1 MKSPI
6 KRSPNRWSKTVLAF
20 AAFSLLPI
28 YWLVVLSFQPNRA
41 SETALNLFPSS
52 PTVQHYSFIFFNQD
66 WVDGYWNAAIYV
78 LLNVLLTLAV
88 SIPAAY
94 GFSRFRFAGDRQ
106 AFFFVLVFRMIPPAV
121 VMIPFFEMFS
131 DLGLIDTHMAVAIA
145 HCMFTVPIAIWI
157 LEGFIGAIPTEME
170 EIAEVDGYSRFGFFL
185 KILFPQIRV
194 GIAVTAFFCFVFSW
208 AELILANS
216 LTTVQAKPI
225 GVIMKIVASPVG
237 QVHIG
242 IASAA
247 SVLMLIPGT
256 IFLWLLRKH
265 LVRGLSMG
273 RVA

>member
-1 MKSPI
+1 M
-6 KRSPNRWSKTVLAF
+6 RSPNRRSSNRWSKTVLAF

-41 SETALNLFPSS
+41 SETTLNLIPSP

-66 WVDGYWNAAIYV
+66 WVDGYWNAAVYV
-78 LLNVLLTLAV
+78 FLNVFLTLVV
-88 SIPAAY
+88 SLPAAY

-170 EIAEVDGYSRFGFFL
+170 EIADVDGYSRFGFFL

>member
-1 MKSPI
+1 MKTPNGLSPI
-6 KRSPNRWSKTVLAF
+6 RWSKTVLAF
-20 AAFSLLPI
+20 AVFSLLPI

-41 SETALNLFPSS
+41 SETALHLFPSP

-66 WVDGYWNAAIYV
+66 WVVGYWNAAVYV

-88 SIPAAY
+88 SLPAAY

-170 EIAEVDGYSRFGFFL
+170 EIASVDGYSGLGFFV
-185 KILFPQIRV
+185 KVLFPQIRV

-208 AELILANS
+208 AELILANT

-256 IFLWLLRKH
+256 IFLWVLRKH
-265 LVRGLSMG
+265 LARGLSMG
-273 RVA
+273 RVS